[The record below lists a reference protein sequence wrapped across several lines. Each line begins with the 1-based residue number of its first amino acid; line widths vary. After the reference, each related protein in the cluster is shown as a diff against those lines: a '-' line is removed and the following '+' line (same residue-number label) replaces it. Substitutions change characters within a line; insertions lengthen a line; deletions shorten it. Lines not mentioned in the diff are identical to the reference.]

1 LTTPNG
7 GAILNTSTRKEVETM
22 TVARLIEELKKFDQS
37 KEVFVALGEDEDSEI
52 VIEESTHSIFLVGVG
67 DTVR

>member
-7 GAILNTSTRKEVETM
+7 GAILNTSTGKEVETM